1 MERKVTAGLWRC
13 ALPLAALWIGCSSAQ
28 RVAAERTRLQPV
40 KVLVINMF
48 ALEAKPFLDG
58 LKLTEATRV
67 PGLPA
72 DSAEIHCNAAE
83 VCQITTGMGYA
94 NAASSISAL
103 VWSNLFDLTHA
114 YFIVAG
120 IAGIDPSQGTTG
132 SAAWARY
139 VVDYGLAQEIDARD
153 LPPEWSTGYIGINT
167 GKPGEKPK
175 LDYGTEVYQLDEPL
189 VRAVYALSRAVQ
201 LADSPE
207 AAAYRTKFPLA
218 PANQPPA
225 VIQCDTASGD
235 TWWAGTRLGKRAAEW
250 TRLLTDGKGTYCTS
264 QQEDNATLTALKRGA
279 SAGKLDLRRV
289 AVLRSGSDFDRPS
302 PGQSEVAG
310 LIDYPAQGGFGPAC
324 ENLYRAAAPVID
336 AIVHDWASWRSGV
349 PSP

>member
-1 MERKVTAGLWRC
+1 
-13 ALPLAALWIGCSSAQ
+13 
-28 RVAAERTRLQPV
+28 
-40 KVLVINMF
+40 
-48 ALEAKPFLDG
+48 
-58 LKLTEATRV
+58 
-67 PGLPA
+67 
-72 DSAEIHCNAAE
+72 
-83 VCQITTGMGYA
+83 MGYA

-139 VVDYGLAQEIDARD
+139 VVDYGLAQEVDARD
-153 LPPEWSTGYIGINT
+153 LPPDWSTGYIGINT
-167 GKPGEKPK
+167 KKPGEKPK
-175 LDYGTEVYQLDEPL
+175 FDYGTEVYQLDEPL
-189 VRAVYALSRAVQ
+189 VRAVYALSRSVQ

-207 AAAYRTKFPLA
+207 AAAYRTKFPFA

-225 VIQCDTASGD
+225 VVQCDTASGD
-235 TWWAGTRLGKRAAEW
+235 TWWEGTRLEKRAAEW
-250 TRLLTDGKGTYCTS
+250 TRLLTDGKGTYCTT
-264 QQEDNATLTALKRGA
+264 QQEDNATLTALSRGA

-289 AVLRSGSDFDRPS
+289 AVLRSGSDFDRPY
-302 PGQSEVAG
+302 PGQSEVSG
-310 LIDYPAQGGFGPAC
+310 LVDYPAQGGFGPAC

-336 AIVHDWASWRSGV
+336 AIVRGWASWRSGV